1 MTKSINK
8 SNIKKT
14 YIKDRAII
22 KFIKAHSKEYKINYS
37 KLKIPSFINIIKNKE
52 ENKNNQFN
60 KNIFNS
66 NDLFSGRNKNNLLN
80 TISFPKFK
88 FSTLSDS
95 KYGFIIK
102 KNNEPKIHSFLFN

>member
-22 KFIKAHSKEYKINYS
+22 KFIKAHSKVQKIDFS
-37 KLKIPSFINIIKNKE
+37 KLKIPSFIDIIENKE
-52 ENKNNQFN
+52 GNKSNQFN
-60 KNIFNS
+60 KDIFNS

-95 KYGFIIK
+95 KFGFIIK
-102 KNNEPKIHSFLFN
+102 NNNEPKIH